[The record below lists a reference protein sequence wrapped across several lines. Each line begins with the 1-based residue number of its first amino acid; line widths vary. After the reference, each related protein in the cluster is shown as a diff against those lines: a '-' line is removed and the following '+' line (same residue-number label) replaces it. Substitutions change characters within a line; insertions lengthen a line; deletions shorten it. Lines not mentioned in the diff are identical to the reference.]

1 MAAIFSKRIS
11 QISIKFT
18 GFALLLLVAA
28 GCAGQPVAAPQTTN
42 SEPADA
48 SAVSV
53 QPDTAEDVAISGD
66 TLHLAWTYQ
75 TNGPINDSPVP
86 VGDVVVAGPVGGPLL
101 ALDAESGELR
111 WQYQPEGRLWERAV
125 AGAGNLVLV
134 GSENGVLTALDVA
147 TGEPAWSVDVGVN
160 VQMAPLVAG
169 DVIYVPTTFAG
180 PGIKADPQGRAKLLA
195 LNVADGTER
204 WSVETGNYILQTPFA
219 TADTVYVGGSY
230 QNPAVEVDEGG
241 PMRVYAFSAEDGSQ
255 RWVYEAEDGFV
266 KAIYANDNAVAY
278 IAYQDFANVL
288 DAADGSLRWR
298 KDTGNWVPSLSGSG
312 DTVYFSSANT
322 VIHALNTG
330 TGDVSWKHNIGGDSF
345 NYGLGAPVKQG
356 DILYVLSQKGDV
368 LALNA
373 ADGSQVWEF
382 PSGIVGSR
390 DGLAVNG
397 RWIYIGDADG
407 NIYGFTD

>member
-1 MAAIFSKRIS
+1 MAAIFSK
-11 QISIKFT
+11 QIPHKFSPLVF
-18 GFALLLLVAA
+18 GLLIWLAVA
-28 GCAGQPVAAPQTTN
+28 GCAGQPAISPQTAN
-42 SEPADA
+42 PEAN
-48 SAVSV
+48 
-53 QPDTAEDVAISGD
+53 DTSTAGDNAISGE

-75 TNGPINDSPVP
+75 ANGSINDSPVP

-101 ALDAESGELR
+101 ALDAQSGELR
-111 WQYQPEGRLWERAV
+111 WQYKPEGRLWERAV
-125 AGAGNLVLV
+125 AGAENLVIV

-147 TGEPAWSVDVGVN
+147 TGEPVWSVDVGIN

-169 DVIYVPTTFAG
+169 DVIYVPTTFVG
-180 PGIKADPQGRAKLLA
+180 PGIKANPQGHAKLLA

-204 WSVETGNYILQTPFA
+204 WSAETENYILQTPFA

-241 PMRVYAFSAEDGSQ
+241 PMRVYAFSAEDGSR

-266 KAIYANDNAVAY
+266 KAIYANDDAVAY

-288 DAADGSLRWR
+288 DAANGSLRWR

-322 VIHALNTG
+322 VIHALNTT
-330 TGDVSWKHNIGGDSF
+330 TGKVSWKHNIGGDTF
-345 NYGLGAPVKQG
+345 NYGLGAPVRQG
-356 DILYVLSQKGDV
+356 DTLYVLSQRGGI

-373 ADGSQVWEF
+373 ADGSQVWKF
-382 PSGIVGSR
+382 SSGIVGSR
-390 DGLAVNG
+390 DGLSVNG
-397 RWIYIGDADG
+397 HWIYIGDADG
-407 NIYGFTD
+407 NIYGFT